1 MAFEG
6 VSPALRAVLGFLS
19 RHRVFTIKP
28 WDFTGRF
35 DNGEERVIN
44 AYQVERDG
52 DDENDARWLA
62 DVEGEVMIF
71 SHTNAELLCS
81 SSASSEDALSA
92 FRKAVPLRWFLVI

>member
-19 RHRVFTIKP
+19 QHRVFTIKP

-35 DNGEERVIN
+35 DNGEERVVSSH
-44 AYQVERDG
+44 QVRRH
-52 DDENDARWLA
+52 DEEESEARWLA

-71 SHTNAELLCS
+71 SHTNAEFLCS